1 MRSADYLRRRN
12 KRMSLDFYV
21 GEVQAQTNAATLLAQ
36 EYSQFSGQLKDSVNA
51 FFTAPLSGKA
61 YESAKQYFSTV
72 YPPLANAFVLACEA
86 FIDAHKK
93 LPEEFQAQVDTA
105 DVIED
110 RLKAQIAEGQELVQ
124 RITTLIDKQKTED
137 FGVENRYMN
146 ACNTV
151 QHLQEKLANLY
162 AFNAY
167 SAGIFSE
174 YEACLANLE
183 AGLAE
188 VEKGSAWNTTSGTF
202 ELKNMNLEWIKPI
215 NTAWEERQ
223 RKIDEK
229 VARNRVENQDVTF
242 KFDEFGNVIG
252 VYIDGEFSTEA
263 TMAVTQ
269 AIATNNWDIVKKLG
283 VGIADSI
290 YQNFGLEAIMGER
303 TLDPEAVGTTP
314 YNWGNL
320 LGNLTSLIGAGAE
333 FIGGGMWGL
342 GSGFASVITAPISG
356 GASLALEPAAAAVTA
371 GIWTHAGS
379 VVVNA
384 FTNRPSY
391 KKTFNEQEARAA
403 GKKYKMSDEYFE
415 NHIVGNHG
423 SKSTKTGKSKFSEGF
438 DIKKGIKETLT
449 DKKATVTANTDSR
462 AGYIFTKEYGY
473 PIGTNKYG
481 QPVTKLKVVIGENGV
496 VITAFPIK

>member
-1 MRSADYLRRRN
+1 
-12 KRMSLDFYV
+12 MSLDFYV

-137 FGVENRYMN
+137 FGLEKRYMN

-162 AFNAY
+162 AFNAC

-174 YEACLANLE
+174 YEVCLANLE

-188 VEKGSAWNTTSGTF
+188 VEKGSAWNATSGTF

-215 NTAWEERQ
+215 NAAWQERQ

-229 VARNRVENQDVTF
+229 VAKNKIENQDVTF
-242 KFDEFGNVIG
+242 KFDEFGNVVG

-303 TLDPEAVGTTP
+303 TLDPDAVGTVP
-314 YNWGNL
+314 YNVGNL
-320 LGNLTSLIGAGAE
+320 AGNLASLVGAAAE
-333 FIGGGMWGL
+333 FIGGGMWSIGN
-342 GSGFASVITAPISG
+342 GVASFVTAPFSG
-356 GASLALEPAAAAVTA
+356 GSSLILAPAAAVVTA
-371 GIWTHAGS
+371 GVWTHAGS

-384 FTNRPSY
+384 FTNRPSS
-391 KKTFNEQEARAA
+391 KPFNEQEARAA

-415 NHIVGNHG
+415 EHIKKRHG
-423 SKSTKTGKSKFSEGF
+423 GGKNVPSEYKTRSQFKENF
-438 DIKKGIKETLT
+438 DIKDAIHETLNS
-449 DKKATVTANTDSR
+449 KESVVKPNTDGR
-462 AGYIFTKEYGY
+462 PGYIFIKDYGY
-473 PIGTNKYG
+473 PIGSSNG
-481 QPVTKLKVVIGENGV
+481 RAVNKLKVIIGENGF
-496 VITAFPIK
+496 VISAYPIK